1 MNKRL
6 RTHYPPEFK
15 MRAVGLAKTG
25 ERSVR
30 QLEMELGLSANLLR
44 QWVQQYDKYGEQAW
58 VRPVSGAAQTTTSP
72 EAVAVA
78 GSAGGGSK
86 GERELRAQL
95 DAMLRLNQ
103 RLQQDNEIL
112 KKALTI
118 FTQESK

>member
-1 MNKRL
+1 MNKRA
-6 RTHYPPEFK
+6 RTNYPPEFK
-15 MRAVGLAKTG
+15 LRAVGFAKAG

-30 QLEMELGLSANLLR
+30 QLENEMGLSANLLR

-58 VRPVSGAAQTTTSP
+58 VRPVAALMPQTTSP
-72 EAVAVA
+72 EAAVA
-78 GSAGGGSK
+78 GSDSRS
-86 GERELRAQL
+86 ECELRAQL